1 MFTRKKAFTLVEMT
15 ISVTLFAVVA
25 SVSMV
30 VTSNILKS
38 TKKIQAQIFLYTEAQ
53 ALMDQLDQAVNRN
66 TIDYEAYFARN
77 VGHQGS
83 VDTGWATPNYGDY
96 QQTFMDPGTA
106 GIPDTADGNDGV
118 YSTIDG
124 YGAAC
129 SSPTTDEYPTD
140 CPDQIPLTA
149 SLDIDT
155 GEHPYP
161 DKNGTSDGSSGT
173 SSNAMCEYPDTCSG
187 IGFYDSNELILINGS
202 GDRRTIFV
210 KELYSTDN
218 YGISKVEMDGTD
230 SDNDGAVDDWVCASA
245 YEDCTGPGNVP
256 NVDDLTVTT
265 GDSDDFEFISPS
277 LINITNFY
285 VYIAPIEDPYRAF
298 AEDSLSVQIQPQV
311 TIVFTATLSSDYGT
325 FLGTTPTI
333 TLQRTI
339 STGVYS
345 KINSYAE

>member
-38 TKKIQAQIFLYTEAQ
+38 AKKIQAQVFLYTEAQ

-66 TIDYEAYFARN
+66 TIDYEAYYARE
-77 VGHQGS
+77 VGRQGS
-83 VDTGWATPNYGDY
+83 PESGWATVNYGEY
-96 QQTFMDPGTA
+96 QQTFMDPGTQD
-106 GIPDTADGNDGV
+106 IPNTTEGV
-118 YSTIDG
+118 YDNVNG

-129 SSPTTDEYPTD
+129 SSVVSLEYPTD
-140 CPDQIPLTA
+140 CPTEIPLTA
-149 SLDIDT
+149 SLDLDT
-155 GEHPYP
+155 GAHPFP
-161 DKNGTSDGSSGT
+161 DIDDILSSTSDDET
-173 SSNAMCEYPDTCSG
+173 YSNAMCEGSSTCTAISY
-187 IGFYDSNELILINGS
+187 YDSDELILINGS

-210 KELYSTDN
+210 QELYSTGN
-218 YGISKVEMDGTD
+218 YGLSKVEMDGTD
-230 SDNDGAVDDWVCASA
+230 SDNDGAVDNWVCASA
-245 YEDCTGPGNVP
+245 YEDCTVPGNVP
-256 NVDDLTVTT
+256 HVDDLTNTT
-265 GDSDDFEFISPS
+265 TDSDDFEFISPS
-277 LINITNFY
+277 LLSITSFY

-298 AEDSLSVQIQPQV
+298 AEDSLSVQIQPHV